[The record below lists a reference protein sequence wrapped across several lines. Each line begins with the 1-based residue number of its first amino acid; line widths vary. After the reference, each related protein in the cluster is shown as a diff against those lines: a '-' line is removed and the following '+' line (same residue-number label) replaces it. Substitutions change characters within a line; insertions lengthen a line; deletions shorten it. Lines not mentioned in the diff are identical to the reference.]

1 MSTQTP
7 LNGTVSGLAADR
19 SPVHGLFRSALD
31 LPAKALERAFDRLAL
46 WQQRAYERH
55 QLRMLDDHMLHDV
68 GLSRAD
74 VEGEARKPFWLS

>member
-7 LNGTVSGLAADR
+7 PNATVSGL
-19 SPVHGLFRSALD
+19 PVGRGQIHDLFRSALD
-31 LPAKALERAFDRLAL
+31 LPAKALLRGFDRLAA
-46 WQQRAYERH
+46 WQQRAYERR

-74 VEGEARKPFWLS
+74 VESEARKPFWHS

>member
-7 LNGTVSGLAADR
+7 LNGSVCGQAAGR
-19 SPVHGLFRSALD
+19 SPVHELFRSALD
-31 LPAKALERAFDRLAL
+31 LPAKALERVFDRLSL
-46 WQQRAYERH
+46 WQERAHERH

-68 GLSRAD
+68 GLTRAD